1 MAYDKN
7 ANKYQNLQFNYKES
21 YTSFMF
27 LMNSSVIT
35 DFWYSGYIS
44 FDITRAAGADIMLA
58 PSRCS
63 ADIYTKYQAYF
74 KIL

>member
-1 MAYDKN
+1 
-7 ANKYQNLQFNYKES
+7 
-21 YTSFMF
+21 MF